1 MLFTPMRPTFEMQL
15 PFSKE
20 EVIRRIGVEL
30 KKPNRSNTCLLFD
43 QYAELHIPES
53 DIRYWSPHLSLSFD
67 GDSVHTRVQGR
78 FAPRQEVWTLVWV
91 IYLILAFSAFFASVF
106 ECAFW
111 MMGQSSWFGLAAIL
125 ALVGIGA
132 LYLMSQIGQ
141 MLSADQMMALK
152 SDWQRL
158 VEGAFPFANSAFE
171 NEDQDSQS

>member
-1 MLFTPMRPTFEMQL
+1 MRPTFEMEL
-15 PFSKE
+15 PYSKE

-30 KKPNRSNTCLLFD
+30 KKPNRNNTCLLFD

-67 GDSVHTRVQGR
+67 GDGIHTRVHGR

-91 IYLILAFSAFFASVF
+91 IYLVLAFSAFFSSVF

-125 ALVGIGA
+125 ALVGIGL
-132 LYLMSQIGQ
+132 LYLVSQIGQ
-141 MLSADQMMALK
+141 LLSADQMIALK

-158 VEGAFPFANSAFE
+158 IEGAFPSAKPIVE
-171 NEDQDSQS
+171 IGDQEPLV